1 MSLHLIQVTSEA
13 TLGKLF
19 SCSPR
24 RHMEV
29 NIIICWISVSQSL
42 GIIQLYKNSEYFFSF
57 IKWSALW
64 VSIFITQFE
73 NIDDESANSGSRDHR
88 TCLILLSDPQFWLL
102 NRQVKKFSFSDKG
115 HLPFKT
121 SLSIFTL
128 INLIVILCI
137 KSLNYHVLH
146 WCWKGGGGLTLP
158 YKVFTK
164 NCCIFWYF
172 WHLYILIY
180 LWN

>member
-146 WCWKGGGGLTLP
+146 WCWKGGGLTLP